1 MKRWT
6 AVAWPTFLVATACST
21 PATGPIALDD
31 LAATTPSTPID
42 IDVLLNDRAPAG
54 GRLRIVSVREGAGTV
69 EIVDAR
75 VVYVPPTDLT
85 VDSFAYTVEDDEG
98 RTASATV
105 TVTVADV
112 APDDTATRDE
122 PPDASPVPS
131 TPTTTVPPPTT
142 TTAPTTTTTTTVL
155 PATTTTT
162 VLPATTTT
170 TVPPPAAT
178 TTTTTTTTPPPPEPA
193 RFDPAVVDFGEI
205 AVGSRDRRLVTV
217 TAGDDPFE
225 VGRAD
230 PARNRGVGFNE
241 DRRCGALQPAET
253 CEATLTFAPV
263 EADPAFD
270 ITVFPGRTPSLRVT
284 ALVSQR
290 PIPAPQ
296 WVEPRDGSELRLGRL
311 LDGLPVALEP
321 APEHR
326 ELILL
331 ADVCVDRTRC
341 TRAGFS
347 VVGRSPVKIDLVVFD
362 HATLRLIRDELAGG
376 ADVRIRLS
384 AEGVTDHGRS
394 DPADATVEVAVV
406 HYVASREADI
416 ARHRDSRGDVATH
429 LDHVHRQHG
438 AERHPDDLGVP
449 TGPGPALRQL
459 AESLADVVPR
469 EPPDVD
475 RPSPAPMR
483 LAAHR

>member
-6 AVAWPTFLVATACST
+6 AVAWTTFLVATACST

-69 EIVDAR
+69 EIVDTR

-85 VDSFAYTVEDDEG
+85 VDSFTYTVEDDEG
-98 RTASATV
+98 RTASASV
-105 TVTVADV
+105 TVTVEDV
-112 APDDTATRDE
+112 VPDDATTRDE
-122 PPDASPVPS
+122 PPDASTVPS
-131 TPTTTVPPPTT
+131 TPITTVPPPTT
-142 TTAPTTTTTTTVL
+142 TTVPTT
-155 PATTTTT
+155 TTTTT

-178 TTTTTTTTPPPPEPA
+178 TTTVTPPPLPPLPPEPA
-193 RFDPAVVDFGEI
+193 RFDPTVVDFGEI
-205 AVGSRDRRLVTV
+205 AVGSRDRRLVAV

-230 PARNRGVGFNE
+230 PATNRGVGFNE
-241 DRRCGALQPAET
+241 DRRCGLLQPGET

-284 ALVSQR
+284 AVVSQP

-296 WVEPRDGSELRLGRL
+296 WVEPRDGSELGFGRL
-311 LDGLPVALEP
+311 LDGLPVVLEP

-326 ELILL
+326 ELILH
-331 ADVCVDRTRC
+331 ADVCVDQTRC

-347 VVGRSPVKIDLVVFD
+347 VVGRSPVQIDLVVFD
-362 HATLRLIRDELAGG
+362 HATLRLIRDELADG

-384 AEGVTDHGRS
+384 AEGVTVDGRS

-406 HYVASREADI
+406 QYVASREADI
-416 ARHRDSRGDVATH
+416 ARHRDSRGDVATR
-429 LDHVHRQHG
+429 LDHVHRRHS

-459 AESLADVVPR
+459 AESLGDVVPR

-475 RPSPAPMR
+475 RPTPAPMR